1 MDMESVSSLGDI
13 KEVLHQRGGELSDA
27 TLDPLVS
34 ELLIR
39 ASRPAAVPVDGSFE
53 SVEEVALAFV
63 EKLQLPSAA
72 VDKVLRTGRALVEIA
87 ETGGR
92 LDAAGV
98 ARLRQL
104 VDAAAVQVAAR
115 IEAGR
120 TGRRAAWLS
129 FLSHE
134 LKNPLNTMLN
144 ALWLLRE
151 RGADAPQAGRFI
163 ELAERA
169 VKKLEERIRELK
181 GLDHHIAGLP
191 PGWEGRLVPK
201 RR

>member
-1 MDMESVSSLGDI
+1 MEIVSSFGDI
-13 KEVLHQRGGELSDA
+13 KGELQKRGGESADDA
-27 TLDPLVS
+27 LIEPLMR
-34 ELLIR
+34 ELWIR
-39 ASRPAAVPVDGSFE
+39 AAEGGDGSVGRLD
-53 SVEEVALAFV
+53 SVEDVAFAFV
-63 EKLQLPSAA
+63 ERLQPASAA
-72 VDKVLRTGRALVEIA
+72 VEQVLRAGRALVEIG
-87 ETGGR
+87 EGTER
-92 LDAAGV
+92 LDAAAV

-104 VDAAAVQVAAR
+104 VDRAAVDVGRA
-115 IEAGR
+115 IESGR
-120 TGRRAAWLS
+120 GSRRGAWLS

-151 RGADAPQAGRFI
+151 RGSDAPQAARFI

-169 VKKLEERIRELK
+169 VKKLEDRIRDLK
-181 GLDHHIAGLP
+181 TLDQQLAGLP

>member
-1 MDMESVSSLGDI
+1 MEIVSSFGEI
-13 KEVLHQRGGELSDA
+13 KGELQKRSAELADDA
-27 TLDPLVS
+27 ALEP
-34 ELLIR
+34 LIR
-39 ASRPAAVPVDGSFE
+39 ELWIRAADDAQGS
-53 SVEEVALAFV
+53 EVCFAAIEDVAFAFV
-63 EKLQLPSAA
+63 ERLQPASVA
-72 VDKVLRTGRALVEIA
+72 VEQVLRAGRALVEIG
-87 ETGGR
+87 EGTER

-104 VDAAAVQVAAR
+104 VDRAAVEVGRA
-115 IEAGR
+115 IESGR
-120 TGRRAAWLS
+120 GSRRGAWLS

-151 RGADAPQAGRFI
+151 RGADAPQAARFI

-169 VKKLEERIRELK
+169 VKKLEDRIRDLK
-181 GLDHHIAGLP
+181 TLDQQLNGLP
-191 PGWEGRLVPK
+191 PGWEGRLSPK

>member
-1 MDMESVSSLGDI
+1 MESVTSFGDI
-13 KEVLHQRGGELSDA
+13 KDALARHGGEVADA
-27 TLDPLVS
+27 TLEP
-34 ELLIR
+34 LIR
-39 ASRPAAVPVDGSFE
+39 ELWLRAGEDGAIDSIHFE
-53 SVEEVALAFV
+53 SIEEIAVAYVDSLQAPSLAVE
-63 EKLQLPSAA
+63 
-72 VDKVLRTGRALVEIA
+72 KVLRAGRALGEIA
-87 ETGGR
+87 EGTER
-92 LDAAGV
+92 LDSRGV

-104 VDAAAVQVAAR
+104 VDRAAVEVARA
-115 IEAGR
+115 IESGR
-120 TGRRAAWLS
+120 GGRRAAWLS

-169 VKKLEERIRELK
+169 VKKLEERVRDLK
-181 GLDHHIAGLP
+181 ALDQQIAALP

>member
-1 MDMESVSSLGDI
+1 MVSASVSSSFGEIKDAVAERAGDA
-13 KEVLHQRGGELSDA
+13 VDA
-27 TLDPLVS
+27 AFEPLVR
-34 ELLIR
+34 ELWVHA
-39 ASRPAAVPVDGSFE
+39 ASSLPVASVTFA
-53 SVEEVALAFV
+53 SVEDVAVVFV
-63 EKLQLPSAA
+63 ESLQPPSAA
-72 VDKVLRTGRALVEIA
+72 VDKVLRAGRALVEVA
-87 ETGGR
+87 EGTER

-98 ARLRQL
+98 ARLRSL
-104 VDAAAVQVAAR
+104 VDRAAVQVARA
-115 IEAGR
+115 IEEGR
-120 TGRRAAWLS
+120 GGRRSAWLS

-151 RGADAPQAGRFI
+151 RGADGPQAARFI

-169 VKKLEERIRELK
+169 VKKLEERIRDLK
-181 GLDHHIAGLP
+181 TLDQSLRGLP

>member
-1 MDMESVSSLGDI
+1 MESASSFVDI
-13 KEVLHQRGGELSDA
+13 KDALDKHGGAELSDA
-27 TLDPLVS
+27 TLEPLVR
-34 ELLIR
+34 ELWVR
-39 ASRPAAVPVDGSFE
+39 AGEATPVGEVRFE
-53 SVEEVALAFV
+53 SVEDVAFAFV
-63 EKLQLPSAA
+63 DKLQTPSVA
-72 VDKVLRTGRALVEIA
+72 VDKVLRAGRALVEVA
-87 ETGGR
+87 EGTER

-104 VDAAAVQVAAR
+104 VDLAAVQVAHCIEQGR
-115 IEAGR
+115 I
-120 TGRRAAWLS
+120 GRRTAWLS

-151 RGADAPQAGRFI
+151 RGADAPQAARFI

-169 VKKLEERIRELK
+169 VKKLEDRIHDLK
-181 GLDHHIAGLP
+181 TLDQSIAALP
-191 PGWEGRLVPK
+191 PGWEGRFSPK

>member
-1 MDMESVSSLGDI
+1 MESVTNFVDIRDELEKRGDG
-13 KEVLHQRGGELSDA
+13 LADA
-27 TLDPLVS
+27 ALEPLVR
-34 ELLIR
+34 ELWVLAGAKVSVADAR
-39 ASRPAAVPVDGSFE
+39 FE
-53 SVEEVALAFV
+53 SIEDVAFAFV
-63 EKLQLPSAA
+63 EQLQPPSVA
-72 VDKVLRTGRALVEIA
+72 VERVLRAGRALVEIA
-87 ETGGR
+87 DGTER

-98 ARLRQL
+98 QRLGQL
-104 VDAAAVQVAAR
+104 VDKAAVDVARAIETGCSAR
-115 IEAGR
+115 RG
-120 TGRRAAWLS
+120 AWLS

-151 RGADAPQAGRFI
+151 RGADAPQAARFI

-181 GLDHHIAGLP
+181 GLDQQLGSLP

>member
-1 MDMESVSSLGDI
+1 MQTVSSFGEIKGELEKRSELGDDA
-13 KEVLHQRGGELSDA
+13 VLE
-27 TLDPLVS
+27 PLVR
-34 ELLIR
+34 ELWIR
-39 ASRPAAVPVDGSFE
+39 ATEVDPPGDVRFE
-53 SVEEVALAFV
+53 SIEDVAFAFI
-63 EKLQLPSAA
+63 ERLQPASAA
-72 VDKVLRTGRALVEIA
+72 VEQVLRAGRALVEIG
-87 ETGGR
+87 EGTER
-92 LDAAGV
+92 LDGAGV

-104 VDAAAVQVAAR
+104 VDRAAVDVARA
-115 IEAGR
+115 IESGR
-120 TGRRAAWLS
+120 GGRRGAWLS

-151 RGADAPQAGRFI
+151 RGADAPQAARFI

-169 VKKLEERIRELK
+169 VKKLEDRIRDLK
-181 GLDHHIAGLP
+181 TLDQQLAALP

>member
-1 MDMESVSSLGDI
+1 MEIVTSFGDI
-13 KEVLHQRGGELSDA
+13 KGELQKRGGELGDEAVIEPLMRELWIRAADGGAASDA
-27 TLDPLVS
+27 RLDS
-34 ELLIR
+34 
-39 ASRPAAVPVDGSFE
+39 VDD
-53 SVEEVALAFV
+53 VAFAFV
-63 EKLQLPSAA
+63 ERLQPASAA
-72 VDKVLRTGRALVEIA
+72 VEQVLRAGRALIEIG
-87 ETGGR
+87 EGTERIDG
-92 LDAAGV
+92 AAV

-104 VDAAAVQVAAR
+104 VDRAAVEVGRA
-115 IEAGR
+115 IESGR
-120 TGRRAAWLS
+120 GSRRGAWLS

-151 RGADAPQAGRFI
+151 RGSDAPQAARFI

-169 VKKLEERIRELK
+169 VKKLEDRIRDLK
-181 GLDHHIAGLP
+181 TLDQQLAALP

>member
-1 MDMESVSSLGDI
+1 METVSAIGDI
-13 KEVLHQRGGELSDA
+13 KEVLQQRGGELSDG
-27 TLDPLVS
+27 TLEPLVS
-34 ELLIR
+34 EILLR
-39 ASRPAAVPVDGSFE
+39 ASRPAAASVDGPFQSAD
-53 SVEEVALAFV
+53 EVAVAFV
-63 EKLQLPSAA
+63 EKLQMPSAA

-87 ETGGR
+87 QTSGR

-104 VDAAAVQVAAR
+104 VDTAAVQVAER

-120 TGRRAAWLS
+120 NGRRAAWLS

-169 VKKLEERIRELK
+169 VKKLEERIRDLK
-181 GLDHHIAGLP
+181 GLDHHIRGLP

-201 RR
+201 RK